1 MQIEISDSKLE
12 ARIRKQIQSTGASS
26 VEEGLLR
33 LLATPEEQN
42 RWLSESREAIQS
54 KIRLG
59 LDQLR
64 RGEGIPEDQLD
75 SSLAKL
81 KANLE

>member
-12 ARIRKQIQSTGASS
+12 ARIRKQIQSAGASS
-26 VEEGLLR
+26 VDEVLLR
-33 LLATPEEQN
+33 LLETQEEQD

-59 LDQLR
+59 LDQPR
-64 RGEGIPEDQLD
+64 RGEGIPQDQLD
-75 SSLAKL
+75 SSLKL